1 MSVSVDPFV
10 IPIPQKLLNDPEL
23 GPTFQYL
30 WKFLYDLWQRTGGGT
45 DAIYNVT
52 YELNAEESRSTPE
65 MYKLDAS
72 DKRNK
77 AEYATQ
83 STYSPDATKDLRKLQ
98 AMVATQQAQNTPD
111 AIKEIRRLQ
120 AMVMTLQVQNTMLE
134 KKLNKFIA
142 EVNASA

>member
-10 IPIPQKLLNDPEL
+10 IPIPQKWLTDPEL
-23 GPTFQYL
+23 GPTVQYL
-30 WKFLYDLWQRTGGGT
+30 WKFLYDMWQRSGGGN
-45 DAIYNVT
+45 DAIHNVT

-83 STYSPDATKDLRKLQ
+83 STFG
-98 AMVATQQAQNTPD
+98 PD

-120 AMVMTLQVQNTMLE
+120 AMVVTLQVQNTMLE

-142 EVNASA
+142 EVNSSA

>member
-1 MSVSVDPFV
+1 MSVNVDPFV
-10 IPIPQKLLNDPEL
+10 IPIPQKWLTDPEL
-23 GPTFQYL
+23 GPTVQYL
-30 WKFLYDLWQRTGGGT
+30 WKFLYDMWQRSGGGT
-45 DAIYNVT
+45 DAIYSVT
-52 YELNAEESRSTPE
+52 YEMSAEESRSTPE

-77 AEYATQ
+77 AEFATN
-83 STYSPDATKDLRKLQ
+83 STFG
-98 AMVATQQAQNTPD
+98 PD

-120 AMVMTLQVQNTMLE
+120 AMVVTLQVQNTMLE

>member
-30 WKFLYDLWQRTGGGT
+30 WKFLYDLWQRTGGGS

-52 YELNAEESRSTPE
+52 YELSAEESRSTPE

-77 AEYATQ
+77 AEYATN
-83 STYSPDATKDLRKLQ
+83 SAFG
-98 AMVATQQAQNTPD
+98 PD

-142 EVNASA
+142 EVNTSA

>member
-30 WKFLYDLWQRTGGGT
+30 WKFLYDMWQRSGGGN
-45 DAIYNVT
+45 DAIHNVT

-83 STYSPDATKDLRKLQ
+83 STFG
-98 AMVATQQAQNTPD
+98 PD

-120 AMVMTLQVQNTMLE
+120 AMVVTLQVQNTMLE

-142 EVNASA
+142 EVNSSA

>member
-1 MSVSVDPFV
+1 MSVNVDSFV

-30 WKFLYDLWQRTGGGT
+30 WKFLYDLWQRTGGGN

-52 YELNAEESRSTPE
+52 YELSAEESRSTPE

-83 STYSPDATKDLRKLQ
+83 STFG
-98 AMVATQQAQNTPD
+98 PD

-134 KKLNKFIA
+134 KKLHKYIA
-142 EVNASA
+142 EVNTSA

>member
-10 IPIPQKLLNDPEL
+10 IPIPQKWLNDPEL
-23 GPTFQYL
+23 GPTVQYL
-30 WKFLYDLWQRTGGGT
+30 WKFLYDMWQRSGGGN
-45 DAIYNVT
+45 DAIYTVS
-52 YELNAEESRSTPE
+52 YELSAEESRSTPE
-65 MYKLDAS
+65 MYRLDAS

-83 STYSPDATKDLRKLQ
+83 STFG
-98 AMVATQQAQNTPD
+98 PD